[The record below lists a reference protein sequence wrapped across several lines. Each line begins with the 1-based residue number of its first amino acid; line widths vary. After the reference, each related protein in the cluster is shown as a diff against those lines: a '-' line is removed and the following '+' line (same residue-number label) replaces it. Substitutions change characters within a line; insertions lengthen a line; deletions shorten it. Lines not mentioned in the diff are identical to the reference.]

1 MATTSNKLSNVPKP
15 SYSDR
20 IASDA
25 NLLYVSKSV
34 GNVKQ
39 ATLVDMVY
47 PVGSIYISVNTT
59 NPGSLFGGTWE
70 QIKDRFI
77 LAAGGSYTVGST
89 GGEATHTLTA
99 NEMPSHSHSAS
110 SGSAGNHGHSAS
122 TNWAGDHA
130 HHFAGGGGFVGGGTY
145 GSAGAGIRVDSSGY
159 IINDNT
165 TSAGGHSHSVTVD
178 ANGAHSHTISVSATG
193 GSAAHNNMPPYLA
206 VYMWKRTA

>member
-25 NLLYVSKSV
+25 NLLYVSRSV

-89 GGEATHTLTA
+89 GGEATHKLTV
-99 NEMPSHSHSAS
+99 NEMPSHRHSLLKEA
-110 SGSAGNHGHSAS
+110 
-122 TNWAGDHA
+122 
-130 HHFAGGGGFVGGGTY
+130 
-145 GSAGAGIRVDSSGY
+145 
-159 IINDNT
+159 
-165 TSAGGHSHSVTVD
+165 
-178 ANGAHSHTISVSATG
+178 AHSEDNHTAGMSRATPNAYTAWANPKQDNNYYWQSYTEFEG

>member
-1 MATTSNKLSNVPKP
+1 MATVSNKLSDVPKP
-15 SYSDR
+15 TYSDR

-59 NPGSLFGGTWE
+59 NPGTLFGGTWE

-89 GGEATHTLTA
+89 GGEATHTLTV
-99 NEMPSHSHSAS
+99 NEMPNHEHRSMLWEEGGYFGCNQGAADITPGYESKWNFAYTPGRGQAYFSTSH
-110 SGSAGNHGHSAS
+110 
-122 TNWAGDHA
+122 T
-130 HHFAGGGGFVGGGTY
+130 GGG
-145 GSAGAGIRVDSSGY
+145 
-159 IINDNT
+159 
-165 TSAGGHSHSVTVD
+165 
-178 ANGAHSHTISVSATG
+178 
-193 GSAAHNNMPPYLA
+193 AAHNNMPPYLA

>member
-1 MATTSNKLSNVPKP
+1 MATVSNKLSDVPKP
-15 SYSDR
+15 THSDR

-59 NPGSLFGGTWE
+59 NPGTLFGGTWE

-89 GGEATHTLTA
+89 GGEATHTLTV
-99 NEMPSHSHSAS
+99 NEMPRHSHDRIACQNYYLGDKGLPFNGTEQSAALITT
-110 SGSAGNHGHSAS
+110 SGASNQSAGYY
-122 TNWAGDHA
+122 
-130 HHFAGGGGFVGGGTY
+130 GTIP
-145 GSAGAGIRVDSSGY
+145 S
-159 IINDNT
+159 
-165 TSAGGHSHSVTVD
+165 
-178 ANGAHSHTISVSATG
+178 G

>member
-1 MATTSNKLSNVPKP
+1 MATVSNKLSDVPKP
-15 SYSDR
+15 THSDR

-59 NPGSLFGGTWE
+59 NPGTLFGGTWE

-89 GGEATHTLTA
+89 GGEATHTLTV
-99 NEMPSHSHSAS
+99 NEMPEHRHSSDTFQ
-110 SGSAGNHGHSAS
+110 N
-122 TNWAGDHA
+122 
-130 HHFAGGGGFVGGGTY
+130 
-145 GSAGAGIRVDSSGY
+145 GY
-159 IINDNT
+159 
-165 TSAGGHSHSVTVD
+165 
-178 ANGAHSHTISVSATG
+178 ANGSIADTDKYCTWVNKGTSNNNDPHTIQNGPIRTSWVG